1 MARTSKAKPT
11 VDTVAS
17 DESVATVDA
26 AVDENMD
33 VEVKDVEEVKE
44 VEEVKKKPV
53 KVIPLEKD
61 DMIEIVSLISNVS
74 YKDKK
79 YGDIYMWEKSG
90 DVVEMPFEVVSNMW
104 QNHKAYFKSMWLKPL
119 DSRVVKKFN
128 LESTYR
134 DYDFLMDASNYT
146 RGNVVEIC
154 DSIRNTP
161 QSLKF
166 AICNKIKSFVS
177 SGEVSDIIVLR
188 EIEKKLNIDL
198 IPLIG

>member
-1 MARTSKAKPT
+1 MARTSNAKPT
-11 VDTVAS
+11 ADAVVIE
-17 DESVATVDA
+17 ESVATVDA
-26 AVDENMD
+26 AVVKNVN
-33 VEVKDVEEVKE
+33 VEAEETASVKE
-44 VEEVKKKPV
+44 TSKKKVV
-53 KVIPLEKD
+53 KESPLDKD
-61 DMIEIVSLISNVS
+61 DVIEIVSLISNVS

-90 DVVEMPFEVVSNMW
+90 DVVEMSFETVSYMW
-104 QNHKAYFKSMWLKPL
+104 QNHKAYFRSMWLKPL
-119 DSRVVKKFN
+119 DNRVVKKFG
-128 LESTYR
+128 LEAIYR

-146 RGNVVEIC
+146 RDNVVEIC
-154 DSIRNTP
+154 ESIRKTP